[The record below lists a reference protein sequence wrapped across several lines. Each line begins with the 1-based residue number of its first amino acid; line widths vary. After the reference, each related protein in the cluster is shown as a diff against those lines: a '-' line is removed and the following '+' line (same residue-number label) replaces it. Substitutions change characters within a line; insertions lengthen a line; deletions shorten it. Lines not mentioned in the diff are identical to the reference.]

1 MLKIVLT
8 LAALATSLS
17 AAPLLDCNFACALP
31 GASNQ
36 SVCAPVA
43 AAMHIAVDHTN
54 TATLNYDAHN
64 GTIWRTLVVYFDEGF
79 VTEFRHAVNIH
90 SNGGEATL
98 YLGSMANIAGLSA
111 ILEGL
116 FEPGRLTTF
125 TADCAGG
132 CGATPE
138 PSSASLALLAVALM
152 GGVGRYANRRR
163 WWQR

>member
-1 MLKIVLT
+1 MRHILLT
-8 LAALATSLS
+8 LAALSTSLS

-54 TATLNYDAHN
+54 TATINYDAWN
-64 GTIWRTLVVYFDEGF
+64 GTIWRTLVVHFDDLTAF
-79 VTEFRHAVNIH
+79 SHAVNIH

-98 YLGSMANIAGLSA
+98 YLGSMANIVGMSA

-138 PSSASLALLAVALM
+138 PSTASLALLAVVLM

-163 WWQR
+163 WWPR